1 MVTFGK
7 LTFLYT
13 FSPIILIMKD
23 LFDNCKFGDLN
34 LNSRIV
40 RTGLW
45 ESEREQPG
53 NFTPEIYNRY
63 ENIAASGVGLII
75 TELISLY
82 PRDIFS
88 KYSHTTH
95 FKQFVREA
103 KDLTDLVHLYDV
115 PIFAQLGFVQF
126 NKHAEQNMR
135 VEDVSIEDI
144 RKIQTDF
151 IIACQKID
159 YAGFD
164 GVQIALGNYYFLT
177 RFISPYFNKRKD
189 KYGGNTLN
197 RLRIVLE
204 MIKVIKET
212 TKLHVNCRLNAFD
225 IQAGGMTMDDTVEI
239 AKLLEKF
246 GADSLQITRPRSPQ
260 YFSKENIDRTPP
272 EFVSRKIKKIN
283 PLIGECEKIIDNV
296 DIPVILGGG
305 VNSKS
310 QINHILNN
318 SKIDFVSMQR
328 PFVADPSFLIEWQME
343 DDGESKCKMCNNC
356 YWKKT
361 STCHINRPATW
372 DVSSTDF

>member
-1 MVTFGK
+1 
-7 LTFLYT
+7 
-13 FSPIILIMKD
+13 MKD

-45 ESEREQPG
+45 ESEREKSG
-53 NFTPEIYNRY
+53 NLTPEIYNRY

-82 PRDIFS
+82 PRDAFS
-88 KYSHTTH
+88 KYSQTIH
-95 FKQFVREA
+95 FRQFVREA
-103 KDLTDLVHLYDV
+103 KDLTDLVHVYDV
-115 PIFAQLGFVQF
+115 PIFAQLGFVQY
-126 NKHAEQNMR
+126 NKHAEHNMR
-135 VEDVSIEDI
+135 VEDISIEDI
-144 RKIQTDF
+144 RKIQTDY
-151 IIACQKID
+151 IMACQKFD

-177 RFISPYFNKRKD
+177 RFISPSFNKRED

-204 MIKVIKET
+204 MIKVIKQT
-212 TKLHVNCRLNAFD
+212 TNLHINCRLNAFD
-225 IQAGGMTMDDTVEI
+225 IQPGGMTIDETVEV

-260 YFSKENIDRTPP
+260 YFSKENKDRTSP
-272 EFVSRKIKKIN
+272 EIHSMNVEEIHLLTN
-283 PLIGECEKIIDNV
+283 ECEKIIENV

-305 VNSKS
+305 VNSKK
-310 QINHILNN
+310 QINEILNK
-318 SKIDFVSMQR
+318 SKIEFVSMQR
-328 PFVADPSFLIEWQME
+328 PFVADPTFLVDWQMD
-343 DDGESKCKMCNNC
+343 DDGTSKCKLCNNC

-361 STCHINRPATW
+361 STCHINRNPTW
-372 DVSSTDF
+372 NVHD